1 MLYLVTNKPQQV
13 WQDHYLMTYESELKA
28 RNTPYQLVPASDVDG
43 VQLKDTDLVWIMSYK
58 DIRDVS
64 RYCRRFGAKTLFRLS
79 GTAMHPWSYQ
89 VDVDDEIE
97 DFKDIDYMLVPTE
110 STAKAVKPITVNN
123 VLVTGY
129 PMRLYDADG
138 IKLKS
143 PAKRKNRIVIGG
155 RLSPDKQ
162 PLLAMHL
169 LTRQLQKGVID
180 EVVFCY
186 PSEKELKW
194 LEAYGGAKRWERLGF
209 QFKQMTHKEWI
220 AFAADSRFYFTASLG
235 DTVCYSLFE
244 AVSLGC
250 LPLVPDTS
258 VATLLPV
265 MHEVVSSKMFT
276 YPAFSERGVAE
287 SLAYLQRSVESDTF
301 RNSSPM
307 LKRLLNPKGYLNKAI
322 TSPDHFFDVVS
333 TIPNFGGN

>member
-13 WQDHYLMTYESELKA
+13 WQDHYMRTYESELKA
-28 RNTPYQLVPASDVDG
+28 RNVPYMVVPASDIES

-58 DIRDVS
+58 DIRNVS
-64 RYCRRFGAKTLFRLS
+64 RHCRHFGAKTMFRLS

-89 VDVDDEIE
+89 VDMDDEIE
-97 DFKDIDYMLVPTE
+97 DFKDIDYMLVPTKT
-110 STAKAVKPITVNN
+110 TAEAVKPITVNE

-138 IKLKS
+138 IKLK
-143 PAKRKNRIVIGG
+143 PPMQRKNRIVIGG

-162 PLLAMHL
+162 PMLSMHL
-169 LTRQLQKGVID
+169 LYGQLKSGAVD

-194 LEAYGGAKRWERLGF
+194 LEVYGGAKRWERLGF
-209 QFKQMTHKEWI
+209 QFKQMTHAEWI

-244 AVSLGC
+244 AMSLGC
-250 LPLVPDTS
+250 LPIVPDTS
-258 VATLLPV
+258 GATLLPV
-265 MHEVVSSKMFT
+265 MHEVVSSREFT
-276 YPAFSERGVAE
+276 YPSFSEREVSYTIAR
-287 SLAYLQRSVESDTF
+287 LQYIVRHATDRNFSPRLRS
-301 RNSSPM
+301 
-307 LKRLLNPKGYLNKAI
+307 LLNPKGYLNKAV
-322 TSPDHFFDVVS
+322 TSPHHFFDVVS

>member
-13 WQDHYLMTYESELKA
+13 WQDHYLRTYESELKS
-28 RNTPYQLVPASDVDG
+28 RNVPYKLVPASDIQSVK
-43 VQLKDTDLVWIMSYK
+43 LKATDLVWIMSYK
-58 DIRDVS
+58 DIREVS
-64 RYCRRFGAKTLFRLS
+64 KHCRLYGAVTLFRLS

-89 VDVDDEIE
+89 VDVDDEIK

-110 STAKAVKPITVNN
+110 STAKAVKPITVNK

-129 PMRLYDADG
+129 PMRLYDADS
-138 IKLKS
+138 IKLK
-143 PAKRKNRIVIGG
+143 PLVERKNRIVIGG

-169 LTRQLQKGVID
+169 LTRQLQKGMVD

-186 PSEKELKW
+186 PSNKELKW

-209 QFKQMTHKEWI
+209 QFKQMTHREWI

-250 LPLVPDTS
+250 LPLVPNTS
-258 VATLLPV
+258 EATLLPV
-265 MHEVVSSKMFT
+265 MHEVVSSPMFT
-276 YPAFSERGVAE
+276 YPAFSERGVSDA
-287 SLAYLQRSVESDTF
+287 LAYLQRCVELYTDRQPTHNL
-301 RNSSPM
+301 R
-307 LKRLLNPKGYLNKAI
+307 RLLNPKGYLNKAI

>member
-13 WQDHYLMTYESELKA
+13 WQDHYLMTYESGLKA
-28 RNTPYQLVPASDVDG
+28 RNVPYKVVPASDIENVP
-43 VQLKDTDLVWIMSYK
+43 LKDTDLVWIMSYK
-58 DIRDVS
+58 DIRNVS
-64 RYCRRFGAKTLFRLS
+64 SYSRRFGAKTLFRLS

-89 VDVDDEIE
+89 VDVDDEVE
-97 DFKDIDYMLVPTE
+97 DFKDIDYMLVPTK
-110 STAKAVKPITVNN
+110 STAEAVKPITVNK

-138 IKLKS
+138 IELK
-143 PAKRKNRIVIGG
+143 PHIKRKNRIVIGG

-162 PLLAMHL
+162 PMLAMHL
-169 LTRQLQKGVID
+169 LTKQLKRGVVD

-194 LEAYGGAKRWERLGF
+194 LDAYGGAKRWERLGF
-209 QFKQMTHKEWI
+209 QFKQMNHAEWI

-244 AVSLGC
+244 AMSLGC
-250 LPLVPDTS
+250 LPIVPDTS
-258 VATLLPV
+258 EATLLPV
-265 MHEVVSSKMFT
+265 MHEVVSSKLFT
-276 YPAFSERGVAE
+276 YPAFSERGV
-287 SLAYLQRSVESDTF
+287 SDTLAYLQRSVESDTF
-301 RNSSPM
+301 RNSSPA
-307 LKRLLNPKGYLNKAI
+307 LKRILNPKGYLNKAI